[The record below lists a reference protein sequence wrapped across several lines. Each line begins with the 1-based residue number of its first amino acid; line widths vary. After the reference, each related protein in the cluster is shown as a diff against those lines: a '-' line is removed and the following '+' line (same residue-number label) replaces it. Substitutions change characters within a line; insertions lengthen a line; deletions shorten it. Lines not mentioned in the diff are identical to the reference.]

1 LRFLLL
7 KKKAQFMTV
16 TRGSLKAL
24 IFLVTL
30 FFLSYNEAIGIF
42 FRKQTMKR
50 KLYLLFLTSTLLII
64 MSCGLFQGKV
74 TIIPKQNALAT
85 AVSQT
90 LTAKPLLPTAA
101 GQANV
106 TPTPETSTAT
116 LTLTLPPTQTVTS
129 TLETMRT
136 GTPAWKAPMDTGK
149 SFGIDAGGYQDGT
162 IHIYMDSGA
171 MVLSSTSNIGFRSW
185 RLSAPTP
192 QDFYLDATFTTVS
205 CGNSDEYGL
214 VYRAPNYDS
223 GLGYYFGI
231 TCGGAYSLYKWT
243 TAGSAVVLKD
253 TTPLIKTGTN
263 QTNRIGIY
271 AKGSAVTFYIN
282 DKKLKQYTD
291 PDLTISG
298 HIGTYIGGYS
308 GNFVVKMNEITYWE
322 VH

>member
-1 LRFLLL
+1 
-7 KKKAQFMTV
+7 
-16 TRGSLKAL
+16 
-24 IFLVTL
+24 
-30 FFLSYNEAIGIF
+30 
-42 FRKQTMKR
+42 MKR
-50 KLYLLFLTSTLLII
+50 KQYLLFLISTLLIL

-74 TIIPKQNALAT
+74 TIAPKQNVLAT
-85 AVSQT
+85 AVAQT
-90 LTAKPLLPTAA
+90 LTAKPLLPASA
-101 GQANV
+101 GQANTTPTV
-106 TPTPETSTAT
+106 APPTDTPALTATPTPSIT
-116 LTLTLPPTQTVTS
+116 P

-136 GTPAWKAPMDTGK
+136 GTPAWQSQLDNGK
-149 SFGIDAGGYQDGT
+149 SFGIDAGGYQDGN
-162 IHIYMDSGA
+162 IHIYIDSGA

-205 CGNSDEYGL
+205 CGSSDEYGL

-243 TAGSAVVLKD
+243 TASSAVVLKD

-271 AKGSAVTFYIN
+271 AKGSTVTFYIN
-282 DKKLKQYTD
+282 DKKIKEYTD
-291 PDLTISG
+291 PDLTIPG
-298 HIGTYIGGYS
+298 HLGTYIGGYS
-308 GNFVVKMNEITYWE
+308 GNFVVKMNEISYWE